1 MMKKFKCKEALEK
14 RFPHVK
20 FYGPASIGKNVVI
33 GDGTGIGEWVK
44 ISDNCR
50 IGRNCRILYHASL
63 SKDVTLEDGVFV
75 GPGARFS
82 NDKYPPTKRSVGV
95 YVEEEAIIGI
105 NTCVGAGVRVGR
117 RAVVGMGAVA
127 IKDVPAETVVIGNPA
142 RFLCSRAKYDEKQ
155 LEWIEGTI

>member
-1 MMKKFKCKEALEK
+1 MKCKKALEK

-20 FYGPASIGKNVVI
+20 FYGPASIGKDVVI
-33 GDGTGIGEWVK
+33 SEGTGIGEWVK

-63 SKDVTLEDGVFV
+63 SKDVTLEDGVGV

-82 NDKYPPTKRSVGV
+82 NDKYPFTKRSVGA
-95 YVEEEAIIGI
+95 YVEEGAVICT
-105 NTCVGAGVRVGR
+105 NACVGAAVRVGR
-117 RAVVGMGAVA
+117 RAVVGMAAVA
-127 IKDVPAETVVIGNPA
+127 VKDVPAETVVIGNPA
-142 RFLCSRAKYDEKQ
+142 RFLCSRAEYDEKQ